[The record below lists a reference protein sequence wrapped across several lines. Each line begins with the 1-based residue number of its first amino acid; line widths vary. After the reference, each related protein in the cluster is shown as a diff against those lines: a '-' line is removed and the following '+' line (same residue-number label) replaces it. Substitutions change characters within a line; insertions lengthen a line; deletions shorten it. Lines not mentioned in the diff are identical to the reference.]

1 MMFDTLL
8 RINLVN
14 VVYVIA
20 GLFIFTIIGALSFK
34 GLDSALFKI
43 DITSQLQEGNI
54 GAWVFLAAY
63 FISLALII
71 NGILG

>member
-1 MMFDTLL
+1 MFDTLF

-14 VVYVIA
+14 MIYVVA
-20 GLFIFTIIGALSFK
+20 GLFIFTIMGAFSFK

-43 DITSQLQEGNI
+43 DITSQLREGNV
-54 GAWVFLAAY
+54 GAWVFLASY

-71 NGILG
+71 NGVLG

>member
-1 MMFDTLL
+1 MFDTLL
-8 RINLVN
+8 KINLVN
-14 VVYVIA
+14 IIYLFA
-20 GLFIFTIIGALSFK
+20 GLFLFTIIGAFSFK

-54 GAWVFLAAY
+54 GAWVFLASY